1 MHNICQQQLTGKK
14 LSELMVLLQLLNSIV
29 SHEKMLGDT
38 TVRVN
43 NGAGHGNADKE
54 TGIFCQCS
62 NTKNKQ
68 HPNSSKISH
77 SFDTSYIYKYA
88 LSSAWI

>member
-14 LSELMVLLQLLNSIV
+14 LSELMVLLQLLNPIV

-43 NGAGHGNADKE
+43 NGAGHSNRDKRA
-54 TGIFCQCS
+54 GIFCQCS
-62 NTKNKQ
+62 YTKNKQ
-68 HPNSSKISH
+68 HPNSSKN
-77 SFDTSYIYKYA
+77 
-88 LSSAWI
+88 LSRT